1 MSLLEVITARNLV
14 KDYNG
19 FRAVNGISF
28 SVHRQ
33 ECFGILGPNGAGKT
47 STVRM
52 VFGFSPITAG
62 ELNVLGRD
70 VTRHAREIKARLG
83 IVPQENNLDP
93 DLKVLQNLLVYASFF
108 NIPEREARERA
119 LEQLEFFGLS
129 DKRDAMVDHL
139 SGGMKRRLTIAR
151 ALINDP
157 EIIILDEPTTGLDP
171 QARHTVWQR
180 LRQLRNRGVT
190 LIMTT
195 HYLEE
200 AAQLCDRLIIMD
212 HGDILDEGAPG
223 PLVERHVGA
232 EVLEVGQ
239 GAAAA
244 DTLLKQFHKQIRG
257 HLVVGDNLTLYPLN
271 GRELLARLQDLPHQF
286 DHYLLRP
293 ATLEDVFLKLTGRG
307 LTE

>member
-1 MSLLEVITARNLV
+1 MEVISARNLV

-19 FRAVNGISF
+19 LRAVNGINF
-28 SVHRQ
+28 TVQRQ

-52 VFGFSPITAG
+52 MFGFSPITSG
-62 ELNVLGRD
+62 ELKVLGLD
-70 VTRHAREIKARLG
+70 VSDHAREIKAQLG
-83 IVPQENNLDP
+83 VVPQENNLDL
-93 DLKVLQNLLVYASFF
+93 DLKVLQNLLVYAGFF
-108 NIPEREARERA
+108 NIPERTARERA
-119 LEQLEFFGLS
+119 LKLLEFFGLS
-129 DKRDAMVDHL
+129 DKRDAKVDHL

-157 EIIILDEPTTGLDP
+157 DIIILDEPTTGLDP

-180 LRQLRNRGVT
+180 LRQLRSRGVT
-190 LIMTT
+190 LILTT

-200 AAQLCDRLIIMD
+200 ASQLCDRLIIMD
-212 HGDILDEGAPG
+212 HGIILDEGTPEF
-223 PLVERHVGA
+223 LVGKHVGS

-239 GAAAA
+239 GAGAGEMLI
-244 DTLLKQFHKQIRG
+244 TQFQSQIRG
-257 HLVVGDNLTLYPLN
+257 HLVVGDNLVLYPLN
-271 GRELLARLQDLPHQF
+271 GRQLLASLQELPQQF

-307 LTE
+307 LTV

>member
-1 MSLLEVITARNLV
+1 MEVISARNLV

-19 FRAVNGISF
+19 LRAVNGINF
-28 SVHRQ
+28 TVQRQ

-52 VFGFSPITAG
+52 MFGFSPITSG
-62 ELNVLGRD
+62 ELKVLGLD
-70 VTRHAREIKARLG
+70 VSDHAREIKAQLG
-83 IVPQENNLDP
+83 VVPQENNLDL
-93 DLKVLQNLLVYASFF
+93 DLKVLQNLLVYAGFF
-108 NIPEREARERA
+108 NIPERTARERA
-119 LEQLEFFGLS
+119 LKLLEFFGLS
-129 DKRDAMVDHL
+129 DKRDAKVDHL

-157 EIIILDEPTTGLDP
+157 DIIILDEPTTGLDP

-180 LRQLRNRGVT
+180 LRQLRSRGVT
-190 LIMTT
+190 LILTT

-200 AAQLCDRLIIMD
+200 ASQLCDRLIIMD
-212 HGDILDEGAPG
+212 HGIILDEGTPEF
-223 PLVERHVGA
+223 LVGKHVGS

-239 GAAAA
+239 GAGAGEMLI
-244 DTLLKQFHKQIRG
+244 TQFQSQIRG
-257 HLVVGDNLTLYPLN
+257 HLAVGDNLVLYPLN
-271 GRELLARLQDLPHQF
+271 GRQLLASLQELPQQF

-307 LTE
+307 LTV

>member
-1 MSLLEVITARNLV
+1 MDIITARNLV
-14 KDYNG
+14 KEYNG
-19 FRAVNGISF
+19 LRAVNGINF

-52 VFGFSPITAG
+52 MFGFSPITAG
-62 ELNVLGRD
+62 ELHVLGLD
-70 VTRHAREIKARLG
+70 VTHHAREIKARLG
-83 IVPQENNLDP
+83 IVPQENNLDL

-108 NIPEREARERA
+108 NIPEREARARA
-119 LEQLEFFGLS
+119 LEHLEFFGLS
-129 DKRDAMVDHL
+129 DKLDAKVDHL

-151 ALINDP
+151 ALINNP
-157 EIIILDEPTTGLDP
+157 EIVILDEPTTGLDP

-180 LRQLRNRGVT
+180 LRHLRSRGVT
-190 LIMTT
+190 IILTT

-212 HGDILDEGAPG
+212 HGDILDEGTPG
-223 PLVERHVGA
+223 ELLERHVGA
-232 EVLEVGQ
+232 EVLEIGQ

-244 DTLLKQFHKQIRG
+244 DNLTKQFHNDIRG
-257 HLVVGDNLTLYPLN
+257 HLEVGDNLVLYPLN
-271 GRELLARLQDLPHQF
+271 GRELLSRLQNLPQQF

-307 LTE
+307 LKE

>member
-1 MSLLEVITARNLV
+1 LEVISARNLV

-19 FRAVNGISF
+19 LRAVNGINF
-28 SVHRQ
+28 TVQRQ

-52 VFGFSPITAG
+52 MFGFSPITSG
-62 ELNVLGRD
+62 ELKVLGLD
-70 VTRHAREIKARLG
+70 VSDHAREIKAQLG
-83 IVPQENNLDP
+83 VVPQENNLDL
-93 DLKVLQNLLVYASFF
+93 DLKVLQNLLVYAGFF
-108 NIPEREARERA
+108 NIPERTARERA
-119 LEQLEFFGLS
+119 LKLLEFFGLS
-129 DKRDAMVDHL
+129 DKRDAKVDHL

-157 EIIILDEPTTGLDP
+157 DIIILDEPTTGLDP

-180 LRQLRNRGVT
+180 LRQLRSRGVT
-190 LIMTT
+190 LILTT

-200 AAQLCDRLIIMD
+200 ASQLCDRLIIMD
-212 HGDILDEGAPG
+212 HGIILDEGTPEF
-223 PLVERHVGA
+223 LVGKHVGS

-239 GAAAA
+239 GAGAGEMLI
-244 DTLLKQFHKQIRG
+244 TQFQSQIRG
-257 HLVVGDNLTLYPLN
+257 HLVVGDNLVLYPLN
-271 GRELLARLQDLPHQF
+271 GRQLLASLQELPQQF

-307 LTE
+307 LTV

>member
-1 MSLLEVITARNLV
+1 LEVITARNLV
-14 KDYNG
+14 KEYNG
-19 FRAVNGISF
+19 LRAVNDINF

-62 ELNVLGRD
+62 ELHVLGRD
-70 VTRHAREIKARLG
+70 ITRQAREIKARLG
-83 IVPQENNLDP
+83 IVPQENNLDL

-108 NIPEREARERA
+108 NISEREAREKA

-129 DKRDAMVDHL
+129 DKQDAKVDHL

-180 LRQLRNRGVT
+180 LRQLRSRGVT
-190 LIMTT
+190 IILTT

-212 HGDILDEGAPG
+212 HGDILDEGTPSS
-223 PLVERHVGA
+223 LVDRHVGA
-232 EVLEVGQ
+232 EVLEVGR
-239 GAAAA
+239 GVAAK
-244 DTLLKQFHKQIRG
+244 DTLLKQFHNQVRG
-257 HLVVGDNLTLYPLN
+257 HLVVGDNLVLYPLN
-271 GRELLARLQDLPHQF
+271 GRELLSRLQDLPHQF

-293 ATLEDVFLKLTGRG
+293 STLEDVFLKLTGRG
-307 LTE
+307 LTDD

>member
-1 MSLLEVITARNLV
+1 MEVVSARNLV
-14 KDYNG
+14 KEFNG
-19 FRAVNGISF
+19 LRAVNGISF
-28 SVHRQ
+28 SVRRQ

-52 VFGFSPITAG
+52 VFNFSPITAG
-62 ELNVLGRD
+62 ELKVLGLD
-70 VTRHAREIKARLG
+70 VTRQARQIKARLG

-93 DLKVLQNLLVYASFF
+93 DLRVLQNLLVYASFF

-119 LEQLEFFGLS
+119 LAQLEFFGLS
-129 DKRDAMVDHL
+129 EKKDAKVDQL

-151 ALINDP
+151 ALINNP
-157 EIIILDEPTTGLDP
+157 EIVILDEPTTGLDP

-180 LRQLRNRGVT
+180 LRQLRSRGVT

-212 HGDILDEGAPG
+212 HGDILDEDAPDSM
-223 PLVERHVGA
+223 VDKHIGA

-244 DTLLKQFHKQIRG
+244 DTLLNQFANQIRG
-257 HLVVGDNLTLYPLN
+257 HLVVGDNLVLYPLN
-271 GRELLARLQDLPHQF
+271 GRELLTRLQELPRQF